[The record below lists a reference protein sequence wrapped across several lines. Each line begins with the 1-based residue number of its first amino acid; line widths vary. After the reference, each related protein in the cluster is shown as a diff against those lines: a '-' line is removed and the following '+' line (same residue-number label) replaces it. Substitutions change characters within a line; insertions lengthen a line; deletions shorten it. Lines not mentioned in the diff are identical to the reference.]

1 MAWIGV
7 VEESEAT
14 GHIKAAYETMQRQM
28 GFVPNVTKVLSLWPE
43 VFDLQGRLFE
53 TVMLAKTELPNS
65 TKEMI
70 ALVVSK
76 ANQCSY
82 CATHHSEFLARY
94 GISEDVIHQLA
105 ADFLKAPLDDK
116 TKALLGYAY
125 KVTREPAKVT
135 AADVGFLRSLGWSDR
150 AILEAAVVAAQFNF
164 INRIVDVLGV
174 ELEPAVAAQATP
186 R

>member
-1 MAWIGV
+1 MAWIRV
-7 VEESEAT
+7 VEESAAT
-14 GHIKAAYETMQRQM
+14 GGIKTAYDRLERQM
-28 GFVPNVTKVLSLWPE
+28 GFVPNVTKVFSLWPE

-53 TVMLAKTELPNS
+53 AVMLAKTELPNP

-70 ALVVSK
+70 ALVVSN
-76 ANQCSY
+76 ANQCGY

-94 GISEDVIHQLA
+94 RISADVIHQLA

-150 AILEAAVVAAQFNF
+150 EILEAAVVAAQFNF
-164 INRIVDVLGV
+164 INRIVDALGV
-174 ELEPAVAAQATP
+174 ELEPAVAAQAA